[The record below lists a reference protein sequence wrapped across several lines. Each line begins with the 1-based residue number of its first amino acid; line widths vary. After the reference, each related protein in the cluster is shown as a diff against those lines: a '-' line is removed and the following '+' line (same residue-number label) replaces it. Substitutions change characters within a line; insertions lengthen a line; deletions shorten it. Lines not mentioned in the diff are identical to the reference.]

1 MSRKNGKLAKLDFSG
16 KRLSSAVGLKGFETC
31 NSPVKVKF
39 AGNLFETVPVDE
51 LASLDLKELDLSKN
65 SIRELPEHIS
75 KLQNLEVLNLASNR
89 LRMIGEELLPLS
101 NLRTLDLA
109 SNQLTVVPPVIAQM
123 VSLTSLRL
131 AKNIIH
137 ILPPALTM
145 LTNLQE
151 LDVSG
156 NPLIAPPADVV
167 SRGLS
172 AIMKHLEV
180 TSNSIGASVNQFSHL
195 HRSPYIS
202 DWIKPVPDAPT
213 VSRAH
218 PKTLF
223 EVRMHPNLSNTLLS
237 SISSLKPHEMRNKVL
252 ELTPKIG
259 FACLPPGPF

>member
-16 KRLSSAVGLKGFETC
+16 KRLTSAVGLKGFDVCKE
-31 NSPVKVKF
+31 PVKVKF

-51 LASLDLKELDLSKN
+51 LSLLDLKDLDISKN
-65 SIRELPEHIS
+65 SIRELPEHLS
-75 KLQNLEVLNLASNR
+75 RLQTLEVLNLASNR

-101 NLRTLDLA
+101 NLRSLDLA

-123 VSLTSLRL
+123 VSLQSLRL

-145 LTNLQE
+145 LTNLE
-151 LDVSG
+151 DLDVSG
-156 NPLIAPPADVV
+156 NPLIAPPPDVV
-167 SRGLS
+167 SRGTA
-172 AIMKHLEV
+172 AILRHLEV
-180 TSNSIGASVNQFSHL
+180 TSNNIGASVNQFSHL
-195 HRSPYIS
+195 TRSPYIS

-223 EVRMHPNLSNTLLS
+223 VVRSAPRASFTHLHCTH
-237 SISSLKPHEMRNKVL
+237 SLFRSELQTQNCD
-252 ELTPKIG
+252 LTPKL
-259 FACLPPGPF
+259 AP